1 MAMSPLGQDSMAA
14 APMGADAETDDGG
27 YEIRIKVSGDGKL
40 SVCVEN
46 ERGEAPESAEGPE
59 GAEGS
64 GADPTENEDAE
75 MSPYMPAKDIKAA
88 LTMALA
94 IFKADGDASAAGAGK
109 AASDGFQAGYA
120 ED

>member
-14 APMGADAETDDGG
+14 APMGEAETDDSG
-27 YEIRIKVSGDGKL
+27 YVIQIRVSGDGKL
-40 SVCVEN
+40 SVSVEN

-64 GADPTENEDAE
+64 GADPSENEDAE
-75 MSPYMPAKDIKAA
+75 MSPDMPAKDIKAA